1 VKIDIKTGIIIVLVG
16 VIGLL
21 LGLVIGKGS
30 APSGQ
35 QMAAAPVANYGG
47 DAEGKLAKEFK
58 EKVLLKVIRDNA
70 KDLQVC
76 YFALLEKKTK
86 ITEGV
91 LDYIIKVEEDGK
103 ISDVKLI
110 NNEFGDEDM
119 GECVTKK
126 ILSYHLSPPPYGINR
141 FIAHTLAFKSE
152 ATAKKEA
159 EERSSKNKPPMVMPV
174 NP

>member
-1 VKIDIKTGIIIVLVG
+1 MKIDIKTGIIIVLVG

-30 APSGQ
+30 APAGQ

-70 KDLQVC
+70 KDLQFC
-76 YFALLEKKTK
+76 YFALLEKKPK

-110 NNEFGDEDM
+110 KNEFGDENM

-126 ILSYHLSPPPYGINR
+126 ILSYHLSPPPYVSTVLLRIHSPLNRRLRPRKKPKKDHQKIN
-141 FIAHTLAFKSE
+141 HQW
-152 ATAKKEA
+152 
-159 EERSSKNKPPMVMPV
+159 
-174 NP
+174 